1 MPTDAPREGKARG
14 AHAASPGDSGTRA
27 RRGRQGGGG
36 EGRQHSDQQ
45 APFVLPSTAIYQ
57 RQPGLHFRVSISA
70 ARGWRAAGSAEN
82 EAQEPSAN
90 RRPRV
95 CGPDGMGGKVP
106 SRAVEKAHLP
116 AAARAQGVREEGT
129 GNPTEEPQA
138 PLAGGGRS
146 GKTPL
151 LAGAQPSSPA
161 LPPPTSG
168 APRASPPPPAWPP
181 GSAARVPRLPCPLPA
196 LRPDGWPMGRPWGGP
211 NSHQQP

>member
-1 MPTDAPREGKARG
+1 MPPGKGR
-14 AHAASPGDSGTRA
+14 PGGHTPPPPGTRGLGPGEA
-27 RRGRQGGGG
+27 GRAGAGRAGSIQTNRPPLCCPQLPFTKDNPDCISGFPFQLPGGGG
-36 EGRQHSDQQ
+36 PRAQQ
-45 APFVLPSTAIYQ
+45 RMRPKNPLPIGGPGYVAPME
-57 RQPGLHFRVSISA
+57 
-70 ARGWRAAGSAEN
+70 W
-82 EAQEPSAN
+82 
-90 RRPRV
+90 
-95 CGPDGMGGKVP
+95 GGKVP

-196 LRPDGWPMGRPWGGP
+196 LRPDGWPTGRPWGGP